1 MSVLA
6 DILPSIVFG
15 LFVFVA
21 LISGLVMIKAETRQ
35 TGGAE
40 NRIADLC
47 FWLMIA
53 AIVGAWCGSL
63 LTKPE
68 AVLSDPV
75 EVLRIWNGGSFYF
88 GGAAA
93 ALAVGAAYIKRVR
106 LPVWKTADSFAPAL
120 AIGHFFVWIGCF
132 FSGLCSIRSGD
143 AMLEALL
150 LWPGESINGLVALP
164 SPRPLYLACGSFA
177 IFVILLILR
186 GRRDFD
192 GRGFWI
198 FTTLLSL
205 LQLAVDTIDIPGYP
219 KSSGSIAST
228 SQIIN
233 ILAVI
238 AALIMLFFL
247 WRRYRERRS
256 EVAAGDVL

>member
-53 AIVGAWCGSL
+53 AIVGARCGSL

-164 SPRPLYLACGSFA
+164 SPGAGIWTGGVFGFLRLSSVYFDWPLIQSIYLG
-177 IFVILLILR
+177 IR
-186 GRRDFD
+186 NRRD
-192 GRGFWI
+192 RLHRLHKSSI
-198 FTTLLSL
+198 SSLSL
-205 LQLAVDTIDIPGYP
+205 PH
-219 KSSGSIAST
+219 
-228 SQIIN
+228 
-233 ILAVI
+233 
-238 AALIMLFFL
+238 
-247 WRRYRERRS
+247 
-256 EVAAGDVL
+256 